1 MEHTLWECPRYEA
14 ERQGAE
20 RCGTAVARHL
30 PAVHRVLGVP
40 LKEPALQA
48 WVRQQPEPPAMA
60 RPDWRA
66 EEVFADA
73 SGLHPKDPAIRVI
86 AWAVCAL
93 VGGIW
98 RQATG
103 YLPIGATVCAGE
115 AAAAACAVGACALG
129 GMVITDCKAV
139 LHMWTAIKA
148 GRRKARKQVLA
159 GSCWQCLAEALAA
172 RPDVHCSWMPSHL
185 TEQQHVSKGRPA
197 RWHAGNGMAD
207 ESAKEAARSRELPAA
222 LLASHRQ
229 ICETASRV
237 AGTIAAI
244 QLKRLKG
251 RARTAMGSA
260 AMERTRKLPGPP
272 RRLRIRGEARQAGG
286 ACG

>member
-1 MEHTLWECPRYEA
+1 M
-14 ERQGAE
+14 
-20 RCGTAVARHL
+20 
-30 PAVHRVLGVP
+30 
-40 LKEPALQA
+40 
-48 WVRQQPEPPAMA
+48 
-60 RPDWRA
+60 
-66 EEVFADA
+66 
-73 SGLHPKDPAIRVI
+73 
-86 AWAVCAL
+86 
-93 VGGIW
+93 
-98 RQATG
+98 
-103 YLPIGATVCAGE
+103 
-115 AAAAACAVGACALG
+115 
-129 GMVITDCKAV
+129 ITDCKAV
-139 LHMWTAIKA
+139 LHMWTAVKA

-229 ICETASRV
+229 NCETASRV

-244 QLKRLKG
+244 QLKTLKG

-260 AMERTRKLPGPP
+260 AKERTRKLPGLP